1 MCFTKF
7 CNINE
12 KYISSF
18 IRKAEK
24 IYKNEKTISQV
35 FYIISRKGLDAC
47 KKEQDTLCA
56 NRPLHEL
63 QQTAY
68 LRALEDV

>member
-24 IYKNEKTISQV
+24 IYKNEKTIS
-35 FYIISRKGLDAC
+35 
-47 KKEQDTLCA
+47 
-56 NRPLHEL
+56 
-63 QQTAY
+63 
-68 LRALEDV
+68 

>member
-12 KYISSF
+12 KYISSI

-35 FYIISRKGLDAC
+35 KSS
-47 KKEQDTLCA
+47 T
-56 NRPLHEL
+56 
-63 QQTAY
+63 
-68 LRALEDV
+68 